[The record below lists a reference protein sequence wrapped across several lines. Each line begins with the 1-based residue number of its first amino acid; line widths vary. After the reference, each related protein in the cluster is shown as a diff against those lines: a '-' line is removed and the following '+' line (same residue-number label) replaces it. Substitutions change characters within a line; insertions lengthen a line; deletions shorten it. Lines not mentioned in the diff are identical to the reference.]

1 LKMTPR
7 SDGSLLLLWE
17 LWASSS
23 YVATKAM
30 TVAANGTVINA
41 ETDLS
46 SLVRLGRRD
55 DPFRLNDGVYLVAG
69 NKADPAL
76 ELIVIEP
83 ASASTQP
90 QLTIIRSGANG
101 ILTWPTSATGFN
113 LRSTTNLVSPVWI
126 ANPPTPVVVNGQN
139 TV

>member
-1 LKMTPR
+1 
-7 SDGSLLLLWE
+7 
-17 LWASSS
+17 
-23 YVATKAM
+23 M

-55 DPFRLNDGVYLVAG
+55 DPFRVNDGIYLVAG

-83 ASASTQP
+83 ASASSQP
-90 QLTIIRSGANG
+90 QLTIIRSGANV
-101 ILTWPTSATGFN
+101 ILTWPTSATGFT
-113 LRSTTNLVSPVWI
+113 LQSTTNLLSPVWI
-126 ANPPTPVVVNGQN
+126 ANPPAPVVVNGQN
-139 TV
+139 TVTNPISVSQQFFRLSQ